1 MSKQAKIY
9 WLAIVISGFA
19 MFARVL
25 YGWHP
30 DVQELPRL
38 GLYILAALATSGFKV
53 RLPGVFSTLSMN
65 YVFIIAGL
73 IDLRR
78 ASASKHRD
86 DPRQERRFL
95 HAKREKHVPGQA

>member
-1 MSKQAKIY
+1 MRMSKQARTY

-19 MFARVL
+19 LCARVL
-25 YGWHP
+25 YEWHP

-53 RLPGVFSTLSMN
+53 RLPGIFSTLSMN

-73 IDLRR
+73 IDLHLYGGVLICT
-78 ASASKHRD
+78 ASVFAQTFYRCK
-86 DPRQERRFL
+86 
-95 HAKREKHVPGQA
+95 EKP